1 MPERNEGAGS
11 EIPTGRLGQ
20 QDLMAT
26 QQSSNDASY
35 NPNMYSMPSI
45 SN

>member
-1 MPERNEGAGS
+1 MPERTEGTGS

-26 QQSSNDASY
+26 QQTSADASY
-35 NPNMYSMPSI
+35 NPNMYSMPSM
-45 SN
+45 SD